1 MPVVSIVTPFFNTP
15 HPLFEACADS
25 VLAQTFGDFEWI
37 VVDDGSKP
45 ESAAFLEDFAETDSR
60 IRVMRQDNAGV
71 SAARNT
77 ALEAMD
83 GRFFTFL
90 DSDDLL
96 SPTFLAEAVET
107 LERTGADVAYGVLRR
122 EDDKSRIGAD
132 TSGLELEIVE
142 GERLEVF
149 RRGQLA
155 GERLDGI
162 AEIRKYAPYPIAP
175 KVYRA
180 ASFPELRFAVGMP
193 VGEDS
198 LFNAMALASASR
210 LVLVPSVWY
219 TYVAV
224 PGSASRKPDEEKM
237 LGDLLGFENFIVH
250 AARFGWSRTDVA
262 MRYLHTVINM
272 LAELAPH
279 LSLLRLARFAGRAMA
294 LPPARWTG
302 HIALSDY
309 LVSRQFTLLASAL
322 VSGRFRLASALL
334 KARPALASLRS
345 LPSRLPSSAR

>member
-1 MPVVSIVTPFFNTP
+1 MPAVSIVTPFYNTP
-15 HPLFEACADS
+15 RALFEACAKS
-25 VLAQTFGDFEWI
+25 VVAQTFGDFEWI
-37 VVDDGSKP
+37 VVDDGS
-45 ESAAFLEDFAETDSR
+45 ESEYAAFLEDFAASDSR
-60 IRVMRQDNAGV
+60 IRVIRQDNAGV

-83 GRFFTFL
+83 CRFFTFL

-96 SPTFLAEAVET
+96 SPVFLAEAVEA
-107 LERTGADVAYGVLRR
+107 LEQTGADIAYGILNR
-122 EDDKSRIGAD
+122 EDDKSMIGAD
-132 TSGLELEIVE
+132 TSGLELEVLE
-142 GERLEVF
+142 GEGLETF

-155 GERLDGI
+155 GERLPGI
-162 AEIRKYAPYPIAP
+162 TEIRKYAPYPIAP

-180 ASFPELRFAVGMP
+180 DSFTDLRFAVGMP

-210 LVLVPSVWY
+210 LALVPSVWY

-250 AARFGWSRTDVA
+250 ADRFGWKRTDVA

-272 LAELAPH
+272 LGELAPH
-279 LSLLRLARFAGRAMA
+279 LSLVRLARFARQAMT
-294 LPPARWTG
+294 LPPAQWSDR
-302 HIALSDY
+302 IALSDY
-309 LVSRQFTLLASAL
+309 LVSRQFAVLASAL
-322 VSGRFRLASALL
+322 ASGRFRFASALI